1 MVAYLCHTL
10 FVKGHVRNFVVFVQG
25 ENFNLE
31 VDGKLQLAGFFA
43 SRRAEAE
50 IEADASSTVVL
61 RLKCE
66 PELKEGFLSDSV
78 VSSMVVKVV
87 HEMPFDH
94 KNNYS
99 GFTFYP
105 MEE

>member
-1 MVAYLCHTL
+1 
-10 FVKGHVRNFVVFVQG
+10 VVFVQG

-50 IEADASSTVVL
+50 IEAEASSIVL
-61 RLKCE
+61 RQLKGE
-66 PELKEGFLSDSV
+66 PELKDGFLCGSV
-78 VSSMVVKVV
+78 ASSMVVKVV

-94 KNNYS
+94 KNTYS

-105 MEE
+105 MDEQ

>member
-1 MVAYLCHTL
+1 M
-10 FVKGHVRNFVVFVQG
+10 KNFVVFVQG

-50 IEADASSTVVL
+50 TEEEASAIVL
-61 RLKCE
+61 RQLKGE
-66 PELKEGFLSDSV
+66 PELKEGFLESPV
-78 VSSMVVKVV
+78 VSSMVSKVI
-87 HEMPFDH
+87 HGMPFDH
-94 KNNYS
+94 KNKYS